1 MTTERVSLAP
11 QPNKGVTM
19 PRKKKEETI
28 DDIIDRIEGDLETIR
43 DKAVED
49 QDWEE
54 DIDEEDIDE
63 DEDDD
68 YYDEDEEIEDDAE
81 TIKTKP

>member
-1 MTTERVSLAP
+1 
-11 QPNKGVTM
+11 M

-43 DKAVED
+43 NKSLEN
-49 QDWEE
+49 QDWE
-54 DIDEEDIDE
+54 DDIDE

-68 YYDEDEEIEDDAE
+68 SDSDDYYDEDEETEDDADDD
-81 TIKTKP
+81 KN

>member
-68 YYDEDEEIEDDAE
+68 YYDEDDSD
-81 TIKTKP
+81 KN

>member
-1 MTTERVSLAP
+1 
-11 QPNKGVTM
+11 M

-28 DDIIDRIEGDLETIR
+28 EDIIDRIESDLETIR

-49 QDWEE
+49 QTWE
-54 DIDEEDIDE
+54 DDIDE

-68 YYDEDEEIEDDAE
+68 SDDYYDEDEETDDDADDD
-81 TIKTKP
+81 KN

>member
-68 YYDEDEEIEDDAE
+68 YYDEDEEIEDDADDD
-81 TIKTKP
+81 KN

>member
-1 MTTERVSLAP
+1 
-11 QPNKGVTM
+11 M

-28 DDIIDRIEGDLETIR
+28 DDIIDRIENDLETIR
-43 DKAVED
+43 DKSLEN

-54 DIDEEDIDE
+54 DVDEEDIDE

-68 YYDEDEEIEDDAE
+68 YYDEDDSD
-81 TIKTKP
+81 KN

>member
-1 MTTERVSLAP
+1 MTAERVSLAP

-28 DDIIDRIEGDLETIR
+28 DDIIDRIESDLETIR

-54 DIDEEDIDE
+54 DIDEDE
-63 DEDDD
+63 DEDTDD
-68 YYDEDEEIEDDAE
+68 YYDEDDND
-81 TIKTKP
+81 KN

>member
-1 MTTERVSLAP
+1 MTAERVSLAP

-28 DDIIDRIEGDLETIR
+28 DDIIDRIESDLETIR

-49 QDWEE
+49 QDWE
-54 DIDEEDIDE
+54 DDIDE
-63 DEDDD
+63 DEDEEDTDD
-68 YYDEDEEIEDDAE
+68 YYDEDDSD
-81 TIKTKP
+81 KN

>member
-43 DKAVED
+43 DKSLEN
-49 QDWEE
+49 QNWEE

-68 YYDEDEEIEDDAE
+68 YDEDEEIEDDADDD
-81 TIKTKP
+81 KN

>member
-1 MTTERVSLAP
+1 
-11 QPNKGVTM
+11 M

-43 DKAVED
+43 DKSLEN
-49 QDWEE
+49 QDWED

-68 YYDEDEEIEDDAE
+68 YDEDEEIEDDADDD
-81 TIKTKP
+81 KN

>member
-1 MTTERVSLAP
+1 MTAERVSLAP

-28 DDIIDRIEGDLETIR
+28 DDIIDRIESDLETIR
-43 DKAVED
+43 DKSVED

-54 DIDEEDIDE
+54 DIDEEE
-63 DEDDD
+63 DDDSDDD
-68 YYDEDEEIEDDAE
+68 YYDDEDDRR
-81 TIKTKP
+81 

>member
-1 MTTERVSLAP
+1 LSPDEERVSLAP

-28 DDIIDRIEGDLETIR
+28 EDIIDRIEGDLETIR
-43 DKAVED
+43 DKSLEN
-49 QDWEE
+49 QNWEE

-68 YYDEDEEIEDDAE
+68 YDEDEEIEDDADDD
-81 TIKTKP
+81 KN

>member
-43 DKAVED
+43 DKSLENQNWED
-49 QDWEE
+49 

-68 YYDEDEEIEDDAE
+68 YYDEDEEIEDDE
-81 TIKTKP
+81 DDDKN